1 MNLKQFDLNLL
12 VIFYSVY
19 QHNSVS
25 KAAEELCI
33 SQSALSHALARLRQK
48 LDDALFIRINNC
60 MTPTQRAIE
69 LAAQMERA
77 LPIIEQAVYSPSTF
91 DAKTANRTFTLVA
104 TDYTEYCLLPKLVRH
119 LAEVAPHIS
128 LRVLPANNINVS
140 AMLEDNAIDFA
151 LGFEHQTFQSSTI
164 AYSTWLTDSY
174 ATLVS
179 REHSEISDMLTLERF
194 LQASHILI
202 APWGERRGIVDQ
214 VLAKQG
220 LSRKI
225 AVQLPSVLVAPHVLA
240 NSNYLLTLPQ
250 QIAEQVSRNSQC
262 QIFIPPIEIPK
273 YQLNIYWHK
282 LNNDKPEIKWLVG
295 VVRELFNGQSLKK

>member
-12 VIFYSVY
+12 IIFQSVY

-25 KAAEELCI
+25 KAAEALCI

-69 LAAQMERA
+69 LAAQLERA
-77 LPIIEQAVYSPSTF
+77 LPIIEHAVYSPGTF
-91 DAKTANRTFTLVA
+91 DAKTAHKTFTLVA
-104 TDYTEYCLLPKLVRH
+104 TDYTEYCLLPKLVQH
-119 LAEVAPHIS
+119 LAKVAPNVS

-151 LGFEHQTFQSSTI
+151 LGFEHQMFQSSTI

-174 ATLVS
+174 ATLVR
-179 REHSEISDMLTLERF
+179 REHPQIAGAITLEQF
-194 LQASHILI
+194 LQIPHILI
-202 APWGERRGIVDQ
+202 APWGEKRGVVDQ

-220 LSRKI
+220 LTRTI
-225 AVQLPSVLVAPHVLA
+225 ALQLPSVLVAPHVLT
-240 NSNYLLTLPQ
+240 NSDYLLTLPQ
-250 QIAEQVSRNSQC
+250 QIAEQVTHGNQC
-262 QIFIPPIEIPK
+262 QLFAPPIEIPN

-282 LNNDKPEIKWLVG
+282 LNSDKPEIKWLVS
-295 VVRELFNGQSLKK
+295 VISDLFRDNY